1 MKQLIVLDSD
11 ATYASESYNSFG
23 TEEPNVIG
31 LYSDVNGMP
40 VTKADDLKNNIALA
54 YVNNNLKITHFPE
67 IDVKSLTVT
76 KAEYKAGNA
85 FTATITIPTTEKG
98 LQYTIIIA
106 KKGTKLHE
114 RNTWTYTS
122 VAKDDIASVVATD
135 IVKQIN
141 ANTNTSGVK
150 ATNSGGNITITAVS
164 APTID
169 QVYDYEVIG
178 ADELTGVKP
187 TSVTPGKA
195 EILGK
200 EYVKDLASR
209 CAAGKGFNYLA
220 EDGKD
225 LYPGY
230 LENITE
236 NQYVMYTLR
245 FAVPRM
251 SGKQRDEVVYQ
262 TLHIAIPKGSHA
274 ITVLDAIFGISDAA
288 AASVDEGDETGV

>member
-1 MKQLIVLDSD
+1 MKQLIIGQNKAY
-11 ATYASESYNSFG
+11 ATGVSYFDLTTLPEG
-23 TEEPNVIG
+23 TIG
-31 LYSDVNGMP
+31 IFDPAKGELITS
-40 VTKADDLKNNIALA
+40 AEDLKNNVAIACGNA
-54 YVNNNLKITHFPE
+54 SGKAPYHFPE
-67 IDVKSLTVT
+67 VDVKSLTVE
-76 KAEYKAGNA
+76 KAEYKAGSV

-122 VAKDDIASVVATD
+122 IAKDDIATAVATD

-141 ANTNTSGVK
+141 ANTNTSGVT
-150 ATNSGGNITITAVS
+150 ATNSAGAITITAVS

-236 NQYVMYTLR
+236 DQYVMYTLR

-251 SGKQRDEVVYQ
+251 SAKQRDEVVYQ
-262 TLHIAIPKGSHA
+262 LVHIVVPVGAACIETLD
-274 ITVLDAIFGISDAA
+274 TIFGISDDV
-288 AASVDEGDETGV
+288 SVDEDESEQ

>member
-1 MKQLIVLDSD
+1 MKQLIIGQNKAYATGISYFDLTTLPEGTIGIFNPSD
-11 ATYASESYNSFG
+11 GKLITSA
-23 TEEPNVIG
+23 EE
-31 LYSDVNGMP
+31 
-40 VTKADDLKNNIALA
+40 LKNNAAIACGRTTGKA
-54 YVNNNLKITHFPE
+54 PWHFPE
-67 IDVKSLTVT
+67 IDVKSLTVE
-76 KAEYKAGNA
+76 KAKYSQGTT
-85 FTATITIPTTEKG
+85 FTATIAIPTTEKG

-122 VAKDDIASVVATD
+122 VAKDDIASVVAAD

-169 QVYDYEVIG
+169 QVYDYEIIG

-187 TSVTPGKA
+187 TEITTGKP

-209 CAAGKGFNYLA
+209 CAAGKGFNYLG
-220 EDGKD
+220 EDGKE

-230 LENITE
+230 PEVVDAD
-236 NQYVMYTLR
+236 QYVMYTLR

-251 SGKQRDEVVYQ
+251 SAKQRDEVVYQ
-262 TLHIAIPKGSHA
+262 LLHIVVPVGAACIS
-274 ITVLDAIFGISDAA
+274 TLDSIFGVSENAQ
-288 AASVDEGDETGV
+288 

>member
-1 MKQLIVLDSD
+1 MKQLIICKNGPYTEL
-11 ATYASESYNSFG
+11 AYNDFIIARDGSL
-23 TEEPNVIG
+23 G
-31 LYSDVNGMP
+31 LFDVNSGK
-40 VTKADDLKNNIALA
+40 VITKAEDLKNNVTLVAIHG
-54 YVNNNLKITHFPE
+54 LKAPLHFPE
-67 IDVKSLTVT
+67 IDVKSLSVT
-76 KAEYKAGNA
+76 KAEYKAGSA

-122 VAKDDIASVVATD
+122 IAKDDIATAVATD

-150 ATNSGGNITITAVS
+150 ATNSAGAITITAVS

-169 QVYDYEVIG
+169 QVYDYEIIG

-262 TLHIAIPKGSHA
+262 TLHIAIPQGSDA
-274 ITVLDAIFGISDAA
+274 IMTLDAIFGLGDATTT
-288 AASVDEGDETGV
+288 SVDEGDETGV